1 MVLGRL
7 FTRPD
12 VGKVAGELYRK
23 AVVQA
28 RDPAFYAAMGV
39 PDTIDGRFDMIA
51 LHVYLVLRCLKARSG
66 AQAEVAQALFDAM
79 FADMDRALREM
90 GSGDLGVGRR
100 VKAMARAFY
109 GRLAAYD
116 DALGG
121 AEDAL
126 AAAIGRNLYRGTDPG
141 AARLETIA
149 GYVRREAR
157 ALDAWPVE
165 HLLAGRVEF
174 GPPPALARAPS
185 VSGCATA
192 ADCE

>member
-1 MVLGRL
+1 VVLGRL

-12 VGKVAGELYRK
+12 VSRVAGELYRK

-28 RDPAFYAAMGV
+28 RNSAFYAEMGV
-39 PDTIDGRFDMIA
+39 PDTVDGRFDMIA
-51 LHVYLVLRCLKARSG
+51 LHVFLILRSLKSG
-66 AQAEVAQALFDAM
+66 AGAEVAQALFDAM

-121 AEDAL
+121 ADGVL
-126 AAAIGRNLYRGTDPG
+126 AAAIGRNLYRGADPG
-141 AARLETIA
+141 PVRLEAIC
-149 GYVRREAR
+149 GYVRREAA
-157 ALDAWPVE
+157 ALDARPIE
-165 HLLAGRVEF
+165 HLLAGRIAF
-174 GPPPALARAPS
+174 GPPPALAQTPS
-185 VSGCATA
+185 GAVRATA
-192 ADCE
+192 PRPE